1 MKSKASK
8 SISYNFFGLDKF
20 VGENSVDGQKSNFP
34 MFVSRY
40 VKKPISPIPDQLLN
54 PQYHFMRM
62 NYPEQCTILK
72 TEVQEDFKKLKKDFG
87 RLFLT

>member
-20 VGENSVDGQKSNFP
+20 VGENSVDGQKSNVP
-34 MFVSRY
+34 MFLSRY
-40 VKKPISPIPDQLLN
+40 VKKPINPVPNQLLN
-54 PQYHFMRM
+54 PQYQGTGR
-62 NYPEQCTILK
+62 
-72 TEVQEDFKKLKKDFG
+72 FKKLKKDFG

>member
-34 MFVSRY
+34 MFLSRY
-40 VKKPISPIPDQLLN
+40 VKKPISPIPNQLLN

-62 NYPEQCTILK
+62 NYPEQCWGDQKNLK
-72 TEVQEDFKKLKKDFG
+72 NQGTG
-87 RLFLT
+87 RF